1 MVRLSTFFLSTAILV
16 GIASVSAEAV
26 LLIDGN
32 TPGYY
37 NASLGTVLD
46 GTNPCFPFQPSFY
59 GYILVEPV
67 LSAAAPVLG
76 GWLQDPPVLPTPF
89 WSATPI
95 PIPFSWQPFDETAI
109 VYEFEVP
116 GTRCMDLQMLLG
128 ADNNIMTWLD
138 GEYTFGQ
145 GDEGGPYFA
154 EYSHTIYGVTPGIH
168 HLQVLREDHGG
179 STGYYIEVTGTPA
192 ACTAGTEDRPAAFEL
207 STAHP
212 NPFNPTTTLDFSL
225 PATTLV
231 ELAVYNVAGQRVAT
245 LVDGLQSAGVHSL
258 TFDAAALPSGMYF
271 ARMAAMGEV
280 QTTRMLLLK

>member
-1 MVRLSTFFLSTAILV
+1 MRTTWTLLYTMALV
-16 GIASVSAEAV
+16 GSASVPAEAV

-46 GTNPCFPFQPSFY
+46 GTNPCFPFQPSFS
-59 GYILVEPV
+59 GYILVEPD
-67 LSAAAPVLG
+67 LSTAAPVLG
-76 GWLQDPPVLPTPF
+76 GWLQDPPVLPAPF
-89 WSATPI
+89 WSAI
-95 PIPFSWQPFDETAI
+95 PVAIPFSWQPFDETAI

-128 ADNNIMTWLD
+128 ADNSIMTWLD

-154 EYSHTIYGVTPGIH
+154 EYSHTIYGVTPGVH

-192 ACTAGTEDRPAAFEL
+192 ACTADTEDRPAAFEL
-207 STAHP
+207 STAYP
-212 NPFNPTTTLDFSL
+212 NPFNPATTLDFSL
-225 PATTLV
+225 PATAQV
-231 ELAVYNVAGQRVAT
+231 ELAVFNVSGDRVAT
-245 LVDGLQSAGVHSL
+245 LVDGMQSAGAHSV

-271 ARMAAMGEV
+271 ARMSALDQV